1 MTYQYNVYQRVT
13 IRGDQNILHQRITKQ
28 EDQKTDTREL
38 TDLSSEASQQTGT
51 RALTDL
57 SSEANQQTGAR
68 ELPTYLK
75 SEANQQES

>member
-1 MTYQYNVYQRVT
+1 MTYWYNVYQRVT
-13 IRGDQNILHQRITKQ
+13 ITGYQQILHQRITKQ

-38 TDLSSEASQQTGT
+38 TE
-51 RALTDL
+51 L

-75 SEANQQES
+75 SEANQQTGARELPTYLKSEANQL

>member
-1 MTYQYNVYQRVT
+1 LVSLFIT
-13 IRGDQNILHQRITKQ
+13 GDQQILHQRITKQ

-38 TDLSSEASQQTGT
+38 TE
-51 RALTDL
+51 L

-75 SEANQQES
+75 SEANQQTGARELPTYLKSEANQQES